1 MRQLAGLNHRGHQ
14 GLGLFGNAKTEVGVA
29 GGKARD
35 AQHAQRI
42 FTKRG
47 RDMAQQALTEIV
59 LSAVGVDNCAVG
71 ILGEGVD
78 RQVAAQQIGFE
89 GDVRG
94 GIAGKTGIARAGFA
108 LGAGQSILFPALRME
123 EHGKIAAYLLI
134 ARV

>member
-71 ILGEGVD
+71 IW
-78 RQVAAQQIGFE
+78 
-89 GDVRG
+89 
-94 GIAGKTGIARAGFA
+94 ARALTVRSRRSRSA
-108 LGAGQSILFPALRME
+108 SRVTSGAA
-123 EHGKIAAYLLI
+123 
-134 ARV
+134 

>member
-14 GLGLFGNAKTEVGVA
+14 GLSLFGNAKTEVGVA

-71 ILGEGVD
+71 ITGEGVD

-108 LGAGQSILFPALRME
+108 LGAGGAYSSRLCGWRNT
-123 EHGKIAAYLLI
+123 GKS
-134 ARV
+134 RPTC